1 MKPSRWLAFATILVA
16 SVRTLVTT
24 SATEGAAGDEAPMR
38 ENFVKYAGADKP
50 DGFRVYALDK
60 TSSGSF
66 RPRLVPSIAKKNV
79 VHVKL
84 DVY

>member
-1 MKPSRWLAFATILVA
+1 MKGVVKDNGVNGVTPERS
-16 SVRTLVTT
+16 SV
-24 SATEGAAGDEAPMR
+24 
-38 ENFVKYAGADKP
+38 
-50 DGFRVYALDK
+50 DK

-66 RPRLVPSIAKKNV
+66 RPRLVPSIAKTNV

>member
-24 SATEGAAGDEAPMR
+24 SATEGAAGDEAPML

-66 RPRLVPSIAKKNV
+66 RPRLVPSTARRRTWCT
-79 VHVKL
+79 
-84 DVY
+84 

>member
-1 MKPSRWLAFATILVA
+1 M
-16 SVRTLVTT
+16 
-24 SATEGAAGDEAPMR
+24 
-38 ENFVKYAGADKP
+38 KYAGADKP
-50 DGFRVYALDK
+50 DGFRVYVLDK